1 MGFVRNIRVFV
12 DDSLSVGVK
21 ITLPEK
27 LSHYLCSV
35 MRCKIGDKIKC
46 FNNWSGEFL
55 CNVISIDKKAT
66 TVDVESKI
74 KDIETEEDL
83 WLLFSPLKK
92 DRTDFVIEKSV
103 ELGVSK
109 IIPVKT
115 ERTNSEKIKLER
127 FVAQSIEASEQCGR
141 LSIPEISD
149 SLSLDNLLLSWD
161 SNRILF
167 FMDERREGEEVIS
180 LFKQYKG
187 KPVAILIGPEGG
199 FSDEEAK
206 LINSF
211 KFVRNVSL
219 GPRILRA
226 ETAATV
232 SLALWQAA
240 AGDWQDGK

>member
-1 MGFVRNIRVFV
+1 MGFGRNIRVFV
-12 DDSLSVGVK
+12 DDNLSVGIK
-21 ITLPEK
+21 IILSEK

-35 MRCKIGDKIKC
+35 MRCKVGDQIKC
-46 FNNWSGEFL
+46 FNNLSGEFL
-55 CNVISIDKKAT
+55 CTVTSIGKKAT
-66 TVDVESKI
+66 VVHIEDKI

-127 FVAQSIEASEQCGR
+127 FVAQAIEASEQCER
-141 LSIPEISD
+141 LSVPEIID
-149 SLSLDNLLLSWD
+149 SLSLNNLLLSWD
-161 SNRILF
+161 SKRTLF
-167 FMDERREGEEVIS
+167 FMDERRKGEEVIS

-187 KPVAILIGPEGG
+187 KPAAILIGPEGG

-211 KFVRNVSL
+211 DFVRNVSL

-240 AGDWQDGK
+240 AGDWQGGK